1 MAGRRR
7 GSCLAASSLLA
18 ALENPGAKVR
28 YERLS
33 GESHLR
39 YVDKSAAQLPKLA
52 TNDTEAQA
60 NLRLD
65 LIACY
70 QALGD
75 RFRER
80 DLNDMARTQYNV
92 AVNLL
97 DLAAK
102 KDVATR
108 DTVLSLST
116 SVETLADNDTNKVRA
131 LESYDRI
138 LSLLVALD
146 RESPQNDL
154 MTRRIAEL
162 HVKIGNSYR
171 RYERYTVAAQNYSE
185 ALTGAEFLINK
196 ESSLTEAR
204 ALRDRIFQ
212 QLEDLGDQAGPF
224 EVSDRYLKQ
233 AKEDLT
239 PDVAVFAE
247 CHPALRQGGDGPF

>member
-1 MAGRRR
+1 M
-7 GSCLAASSLLA
+7 
-18 ALENPGAKVR
+18 
-28 YERLS
+28 
-33 GESHLR
+33 
-39 YVDKSAAQLPKLA
+39 PKLA

-171 RYERYTVAAQNYSE
+171 RYSGTRLPPRIT
-185 ALTGAEFLINK
+185 
-196 ESSLTEAR
+196 AR
-204 ALRDRIFQ
+204 
-212 QLEDLGDQAGPF
+212 P
-224 EVSDRYLKQ
+224 
-233 AKEDLT
+233 
-239 PDVAVFAE
+239 
-247 CHPALRQGGDGPF
+247 